1 MAYYTLYKEN
11 KMEGLKNMFLG
22 LFFVIFAQGC
32 ASVGAVIEG
41 GKELATNTVDVV
53 VGTASDVAVSV
64 AEDVSDIS
72 TTALEVGAGVVKT
85 VSDEIDEQ
93 TDELQ
98 EDSKEEKTEDE
109 KK

>member
-1 MAYYTLYKEN
+1 MKRIIAILP
-11 KMEGLKNMFLG
+11 FL
-22 LFFVIFAQGC
+22 FIVGC
-32 ASVGAVIEG
+32 ASVATGIDTARNVVATTVQTGMQAGA
-41 GKELATNTVDVV
+41 DM
-53 VGTASDVAVSV
+53 VGAV

-98 EDSKEEKTEDE
+98 EDSKDKKPEEEK
-109 KK
+109 K

>member
-1 MAYYTLYKEN
+1 M
-11 KMEGLKNMFLG
+11 
-22 LFFVIFAQGC
+22 FFVIFAQGC
-32 ASVGAVIEG
+32 ATVGTVIDG

-53 VGTASDVAVSV
+53 VGTASDVAISV

-72 TTALEVGAGVVKT
+72 TTALEVGAGVVQT
-85 VSDEIDEQ
+85 VSDEIDKQ

-98 EDSKEEKTEDE
+98 EDSKEEKPEE

>member
-11 KMEGLKNMFLG
+11 KMKSINNMLLG
-22 LFFVIFAQGC
+22 LFFVIFTQGC

-85 VSDEIDEQ
+85 V
-93 TDELQ
+93 
-98 EDSKEEKTEDE
+98 
-109 KK
+109 

>member
-22 LFFVIFAQGC
+22 LFFVIFTQDC

-98 EDSKEEKTEDE
+98 EDSKDKKPEEEK
-109 KK
+109 K